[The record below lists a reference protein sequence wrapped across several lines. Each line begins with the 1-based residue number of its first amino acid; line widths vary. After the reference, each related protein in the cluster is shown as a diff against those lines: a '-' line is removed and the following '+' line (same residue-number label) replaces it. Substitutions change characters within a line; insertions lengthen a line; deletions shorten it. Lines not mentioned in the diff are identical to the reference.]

1 MGHKNSETQQKSRE
15 IQVTILD
22 HTIVIVK
29 MRGYGIGQFEA
40 TVQYKS

>member
-1 MGHKNSETQQKSRE
+1 MEGKMGQKNSGVQQKSRE

-29 MRGYGIGQFEA
+29 MRGYGIGQFETA
-40 TVQYKS
+40 V

>member
-1 MGHKNSETQQKSRE
+1 MGHKNSEAQQKSRE

-29 MRGYGIGQFEA
+29 MRGYGIGQIAA
-40 TVQYKS
+40 TV